1 MSLLILVALG
11 VVGLAVGFLSGLVG
25 IGGGVLIVPFLY
37 LFYDH
42 PSWSGTPVPEELLV
56 TVAHATSLFI
66 IVPTAMI
73 GTLTYS
79 RARLVAWPAA
89 VPIALFS
96 VAAAAVGATLAVEM
110 PAGALSFAFGL
121 FLTFNGMQLAS
132 TKPQSETRPMRLQ
145 LWVTALTGTMVGL
158 LSATLGVGG
167 GLVAIPMLLY
177 VVRLDVARVAATSL
191 AVVGLAALSG
201 TITYV
206 VNGAGLPGRP
216 SGSLGFVH
224 ATAALPIL
232 LGSMFAVRWGA
243 KANQK
248 VNRKVL
254 RWLFGAAFIV
264 MGLRLAW
271 QSGVR
276 LFFGE

>member
-1 MSLLILVALG
+1 MHPAALIALG
-11 VVGLAVGFLSGLVG
+11 GVGLGVGFLSGLVG

-37 LFYDH
+37 FFYGH
-42 PSWSGTPVPEELLV
+42 PTWTGTTISTELLV

-66 IVPTAMI
+66 IVPTAVT
-73 GTLTYS
+73 GTVTFS
-79 RARLVAWPAA
+79 RARLVAWQAA

-96 VAAAAVGATLAVEM
+96 VAAAAMGATLAVEM
-110 PAGALSFAFGL
+110 PAEALSFGFGL
-121 FLTFNGMQLAS
+121 FLTFTGIQIAG
-132 TKPQSETRPMRLQ
+132 TKPRTEVRPMRLQ
-145 LWVTALTGTMVGL
+145 LWITALTGTLIGL

-191 AVVGLAALSG
+191 AVVGLAAMSG
-201 TITYV
+201 SITYIV
-206 VNGAGLPGRP
+206 TGYGLPGRP
-216 SGSLGFVH
+216 PGSLGFVH
-224 ATAALPIL
+224 VTAALPIL
-232 LGSMFAVRWGA
+232 VGSIFAVRWGA

-254 RWLFGAAFIV
+254 RWLFGAAFIL

-276 LFFGE
+276 LFG

>member
-1 MSLLILVALG
+1 MSLVVLVALG
-11 VVGLAVGFLSGLVG
+11 VVGLLVGFLSGLIG

-37 LFYDH
+37 FFYAH
-42 PSWSGTPVPEELLV
+42 PSWSGTAVPEELLV
-56 TVAHATSLFI
+56 TMAHATSLFI
-66 IVPTAMI
+66 IVPTAMT
-73 GTLTYS
+73 GTLTFS
-79 RARLVAWPAA
+79 RARLVAWQAA

-96 VAAAAVGATLAVEM
+96 VAAAAMGATLAVEM
-110 PAGALSFAFGL
+110 PADALSFAFGL
-121 FLTFNGMQLAS
+121 FLAFTGFQMIG
-132 TKPQSETRPMRLQ
+132 TKPRTEAKPMRLQ
-145 LWVTALTGTMVGL
+145 LWITSLTGTLVGF

-177 VVRLDVARVAATSL
+177 AVRLDVARVAATSL

-206 VNGAGLPGRP
+206 VNGVGLPARP
-216 SGSLGFVH
+216 PGSFGFVH
-224 ATAALPIL
+224 ASAALPIL

-243 KANQK
+243 RANQR

-254 RWLFGAAFIV
+254 RWLFGGAFIL

-276 LFFGE
+276 LFVGG

>member
-1 MSLLILVALG
+1 MHPAALIALG
-11 VVGLAVGFLSGLVG
+11 GVGLGVGFLSGLVG

-37 LFYDH
+37 FFYGH
-42 PSWSGTPVPEELLV
+42 PTWTGTTISTELLV

-66 IVPTAMI
+66 IVPTAVT
-73 GTLTYS
+73 GTVTFS
-79 RARLVAWPAA
+79 RARLVAWQAA

-96 VAAAAVGATLAVEM
+96 VAAAAMGATLAVEM
-110 PAGALSFAFGL
+110 PAEALSFGFGL
-121 FLTFNGMQLAS
+121 FLTFTGIQIAG
-132 TKPQSETRPMRLQ
+132 TKPRTEIRPMRLQ
-145 LWVTALTGTMVGL
+145 LWITALTGTLIGL

-191 AVVGLAALSG
+191 AVVGLAAMSG
-201 TITYV
+201 SITYIV
-206 VNGAGLPGRP
+206 TGYGLPGRP
-216 SGSLGFVH
+216 PGSLGFVH
-224 ATAALPIL
+224 VTAALPIL
-232 LGSMFAVRWGA
+232 VGSIFAVRWGA

-254 RWLFGAAFIV
+254 RWLFGAAFIL

-276 LFFGE
+276 LFG

>member
-1 MSLLILVALG
+1 
-11 VVGLAVGFLSGLVG
+11 
-25 IGGGVLIVPFLY
+25 
-37 LFYDH
+37 
-42 PSWSGTPVPEELLV
+42 VPEELLV
-56 TVAHATSLFI
+56 TMAHATSLFI
-66 IVPTAMI
+66 IVPTAMT
-73 GTLTYS
+73 GTLTFS
-79 RARLVAWPAA
+79 RARLVAWQAA

-96 VAAAAVGATLAVEM
+96 VAAAAMGATLAVEM
-110 PAGALSFAFGL
+110 PADALSFAFGL
-121 FLTFNGMQLAS
+121 FLAS
-132 TKPQSETRPMRLQ
+132 TGFQMIGTKPRTEAKPMRLQ
-145 LWVTALTGTMVGL
+145 LWVTALTGTLVGF

-201 TITYV
+201 TITYI
-206 VNGAGLPGRP
+206 VNGVGLPARP
-216 SGSLGFVH
+216 PGSIGFVH
-224 ATAALPIL
+224 VSAAVPIL

-243 KANQK
+243 RANQR
-248 VNRKVL
+248 VNRKAL

-276 LFFGE
+276 LFVGG